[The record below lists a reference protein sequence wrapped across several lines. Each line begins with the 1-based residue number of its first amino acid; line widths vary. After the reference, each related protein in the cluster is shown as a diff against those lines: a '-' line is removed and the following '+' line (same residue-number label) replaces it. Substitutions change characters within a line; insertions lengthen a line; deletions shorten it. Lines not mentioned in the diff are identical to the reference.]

1 VKRIAS
7 FAVLIALV
15 FAALL
20 QAASPKMKEA
30 LQPYVDREELPG
42 MISVLATKDSVLQ
55 MDCIG
60 YSDLETKTPI
70 APDQGL
76 WIASTSKIFTGTALM
91 MLVDEGKVSL
101 DDPIEKYFPEMANL
115 KVLKYSDDDTVLLK
129 SIKTK
134 PTVRHALSH
143 QIGFPFQTKMM
154 DKFGSDALPLEM
166 EIFEI
171 SRTPLSFE
179 PGTGYAYSELG
190 IDIVG
195 GIIEKVS
202 GQKYEDFV
210 QQRIFDPLE
219 MTDTTLWPSEEFQK
233 TRWIHCYQTV
243 DGKLQECD
251 IPMMKRPYE
260 SRLTRF
266 PEPGACIFSTANDL
280 LKFFQMHA
288 AGGLYN
294 GKRLISQ
301 EAQKEIMAKQTPE
314 GQPYYGLT
322 NMEQG
327 WIGHAGAC
335 GNQCYADPAAGIVR
349 LYIVQVSGVPKHDE
363 AVGAWRKTA
372 EEIFRDAG
380 LR

>member
-1 VKRIAS
+1 MKRIAS

-30 LQPYVDREELPG
+30 LQPYIDREELPG

-143 QIGFPFQTKMM
+143 RIGFPFQTKMM

-210 QQRIFDPLE
+210 Q
-219 MTDTTLWPSEEFQK
+219 
-233 TRWIHCYQTV
+233 
-243 DGKLQECD
+243 
-251 IPMMKRPYE
+251 
-260 SRLTRF
+260 
-266 PEPGACIFSTANDL
+266 
-280 LKFFQMHA
+280 
-288 AGGLYN
+288 
-294 GKRLISQ
+294 
-301 EAQKEIMAKQTPE
+301 
-314 GQPYYGLT
+314 
-322 NMEQG
+322 
-327 WIGHAGAC
+327 
-335 GNQCYADPAAGIVR
+335 
-349 LYIVQVSGVPKHDE
+349 
-363 AVGAWRKTA
+363 
-372 EEIFRDAG
+372 
-380 LR
+380 